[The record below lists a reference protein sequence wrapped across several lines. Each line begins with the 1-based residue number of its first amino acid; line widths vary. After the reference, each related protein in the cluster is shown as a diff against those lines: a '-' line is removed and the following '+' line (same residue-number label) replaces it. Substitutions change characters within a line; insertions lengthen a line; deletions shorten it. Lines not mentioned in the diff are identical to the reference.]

1 MKTFGN
7 AVVFRTRT
15 IMPAAVLPVAV
26 AVVLAFAGPALIPT
40 PAAAVDKTSGLSDVD
55 LSYKIYVGGF
65 HVADIQLDLDL
76 APENY
81 DIAAK
86 VKTSGMVGRMFP
98 WWMQAYSRGEIVGA
112 GVMPVTA
119 GQRNSWK
126 GRERF
131 LDMTFTDGVARIARI
146 APKPESDDRDN
157 VPVAMRTGVVD
168 LASAIVSIIRKMDGD
183 DTCSA
188 KVAVFDGRR
197 RYDLIA
203 RPDGAEKLRPSGYT
217 PFVGDTVNCMM
228 SIHKKVGFK
237 KTDKSGWND
246 EGRQAR
252 VWMGKA
258 FSDVPPVPI
267 RITLNTPLGGLVA
280 HLSAAS
286 HTSGGKIVKLGQNA
300 ATAGP

>member
-1 MKTFGN
+1 MMKMFRNTFGVR
-7 AVVFRTRT
+7 AHAAALVVALVLAL
-15 IMPAAVLPVAV
+15 PAAM
-26 AVVLAFAGPALIPT
+26 PT
-40 PAAAVDKTSGLSDVD
+40 RAAAIEPGAAGQSAAGQSATGQRAVD

-65 HVADIQLDLDL
+65 HVADISVDLDL

-98 WWMQAYSRGEIVGA
+98 WWMQAYSKGQIFGA
-112 GVMPVTA
+112 GVMPVSA

-131 LDMTFTDGVARIARI
+131 LDMKFTDGVARIERI
-146 APKPESDDRDN
+146 APKPETDDRDK
-157 VPVAMRTGVVD
+157 VPEAMRTGVVD
-168 LASAIVSIIRKMDGD
+168 LASALVSIIRKMDGD

-188 KVAVFDGRR
+188 QVAVFDGRR

-203 RPDGAEKLRPSGYT
+203 KPDGVEKLRPNGYT
-217 PFVGDTVNCMM
+217 PFVGDTVNCELR
-228 SIHKKVGFK
+228 IRKKVGFK
-237 KTDKSGWND
+237 NNDDSGWND
-246 EGRQAR
+246 GDRSAR

-258 FSDVPPVPI
+258 FADVPPVPV
-267 RITLNTPLGGLVA
+267 RLTLDTPFGDLVA

-286 HTSGGKIVKLGQNA
+286 HTSDGEKVKLGQK
-300 ATAGP
+300 

>member
-1 MKTFGN
+1 MKMFRN
-7 AVVFRTRT
+7 ALKPGLSGILVTAL
-15 IMPAAVLPVAV
+15 MVAV
-26 AVVLAFAGPALIPT
+26 ALPVMLPT
-40 PAAAVDKTSGLSDVD
+40 RAAATEKSAVD
-55 LSYKIYVGGF
+55 LSYKIYIGGF
-65 HVADIQLDLDL
+65 HVADIKLDLDL

-98 WWMQAYSRGEIVGA
+98 WWMQAYSRGDIVGA

-131 LDMTFTDGVARIARI
+131 LDMKFTDGVAYIDRI
-146 APKPESDDRDN
+146 APKPESDDRDK

-183 DTCSA
+183 NTCTA
-188 KVAVFDGRR
+188 QVAVFDGRR

-203 RPDGAEKLRPSGYT
+203 QPDGVEKLRPSGYT
-217 PFVGDTVNCMM
+217 PYVGDTVNCELR
-228 SIHKKVGFK
+228 IRKQVGFK
-237 KTDKSGWND
+237 KNDDSGWND
-246 EGRQAR
+246 GDRRAR

-258 FSDVPPVPI
+258 FADVPPVPV
-267 RITLNTPLGGLVA
+267 RLTLNTPLGALIA

-286 HTSGGKIVKLGQNA
+286 HTSGGKKTKLGHNA
-300 ATAGP
+300 ASGSK

>member
-1 MKTFGN
+1 MMKMFRNTFDVRAHAAALTVALGL
-7 AVVFRTRT
+7 TL
-15 IMPAAVLPVAV
+15 PAAM
-26 AVVLAFAGPALIPT
+26 PT
-40 PAAAVDKTSGLSDVD
+40 RAAAIEPGAAGQSVAAQSATGQSAVD

-65 HVADIQLDLDL
+65 HVADISVDLDL

-98 WWMQAYSRGEIVGA
+98 WWMQAYSKGQIVGV
-112 GVMPVTA
+112 GVMPVSA

-131 LDMTFTDGVARIARI
+131 LDMKFTGGVARIV
-146 APKPESDDRDN
+146 PKPETDDRDK
-157 VPVAMRTGVVD
+157 VPEAMRTGVVD
-168 LASAIVSIIRKMDGD
+168 LASALVSIILKMDGD

-188 KVAVFDGRR
+188 QVAVFDGRR

-203 RPDGAEKLRPSGYT
+203 KPDGVEKLRPNGYT
-217 PFVGDTVNCMM
+217 PFVGDTVNCELR
-228 SIHKKVGFK
+228 IRKKVGFK
-237 KTDKSGWND
+237 NDDDSGWND
-246 EGRQAR
+246 GDRSAR

-258 FSDVPPVPI
+258 FADVPPVPV
-267 RITLNTPLGGLVA
+267 RLTLDTRFGDLVA

-286 HTSGGKIVKLGQNA
+286 HTSDGEKVKLGQK
-300 ATAGP
+300 

>member
-1 MKTFGN
+1 MKHLRN
-7 AVVFRTRT
+7 ALPTSLL
-15 IMPAAVLPVAV
+15 AAALMLAV
-26 AVVLAFAGPALIPT
+26 PALAPSAGAET
-40 PAAAVDKTSGLSDVD
+40 TARKSDVD

-65 HVADIQLDLDL
+65 HVADIAVDMDL

-86 VKTSGMVGRMFP
+86 VKTSGMIGRMFP
-98 WWMQAYSRGEIVGA
+98 WWMQAYSKGQIVGA

-131 LDMTFTDGVARIARI
+131 IDMTFTDGVARIERI
-146 APKPESDDRDN
+146 APKPESDDRDK
-157 VPVAMRTGVVD
+157 VPEAMRTGVVD

-188 KVAVFDGRR
+188 RVAVFDGRR

-203 RPDGAEKLRPSGYT
+203 KPDGVEKLRPSGYT
-217 PFVGDTVNCMM
+217 PYVGDTVNCELR
-228 SIHKKVGFK
+228 IRKQVGFK
-237 KTDKSGWND
+237 KNDDSGWND
-246 EGRQAR
+246 GDRRAR

-258 FSDVPPVPI
+258 FADVPPVPV
-267 RITLNTPLGGLVA
+267 RLTLNTPLGGLVA

-286 HTSGGKIVKLGQNA
+286 HTLGGKKVKLGQ
-300 ATAGP
+300 TAPSEDR